1 MTPLFRK
8 VKWWLER
15 GRREADLR
23 AELEFHLEEE
33 TDERRAQG
41 LSPEAAA
48 QAARRD
54 LGNPTIV
61 KEDARALWS
70 WIVFEQAAQ
79 DIRYAVRGM
88 AKTKTFTLLAATSL
102 ALGIGAN
109 SAICSFMDAILLRAL
124 PVSDPDS
131 LAVVKW
137 RSVPGTVKDPAVIH
151 SMDGQ
156 TFDDDGI
163 VVGAI
168 FPFPAFEALQG
179 AAAPVLSTLFAY
191 KPAGTLNVAID
202 GRAELGDGEYV
213 SGDFFHGLA
222 VGASAGRLILND
234 DDRFG
239 AAPVAVISLGYSQ
252 RRFGDAS
259 SAIGRSISINGAPF
273 IVIGVTPA
281 EFFGVDPGAAPDI
294 YLPMHSAVPQREVDS
309 TAFTDDHYFWL
320 EMMGRLKPGVTL
332 VQARAALAPAFAQ
345 WVASTA
351 ATADERAT
359 LPVLRLAAGGGGLDS
374 LRRQYSRPLFV
385 LLTMVGLIL
394 AIACANTANLL
405 LARATARAR
414 EMAVRLS
421 LGAGRWRLVR
431 QLLTE
436 SLLLAALSG
445 AFGIVVAVGGVQAL
459 TGVLANGASTF
470 RLHATVNWHV
480 LLVALALSVLCS
492 IVFGLAPALRAT
504 RVCLMP
510 GLRGR
515 AVTEAGVRLSAALPR
530 LRLTQLLVVAQ
541 IATSLV
547 LLVAAGLFVR
557 TLSNLQSIPLGFN
570 RENVLLFE
578 VDAPR
583 AGYPASGVVA
593 FYAGLRERLSG
604 VPGVLGATLSHSSL
618 IRAGRAHPIV
628 VNGRTATNTRV
639 LWMGPRVFSTMQI
652 PIVRGREILERD
664 HAGAP
669 RAVVISESFNR
680 LNFGRVNAVG
690 RHLQVGGSLQVD
702 GAPLDFEI
710 VGVAADAHYG
720 DLKRTPPPVVYL
732 PYEQVPARQLGGMT
746 YALRTDGDPLRSTA
760 AVRQVVSG
768 IDARVPVANVRTAVE
783 DVDET
788 INQEVVFAK
797 LCTAF
802 AILALAIACV
812 GLYATMSYVVARRTS
827 EIGIRMAL
835 GADRWTVTWNVLR
848 EVCLLAA
855 AGLAVAVPIAMTA
868 SRLIQSFLFDT
879 KPNDP
884 GTMAVAAA
892 LLLAA
897 VLAAGYGP
905 ARRASRVDPIA
916 ALRHD

>member
-1 MTPLFRK
+1 
-8 VKWWLER
+8 
-15 GRREADLR
+15 
-23 AELEFHLEEE
+23 
-33 TDERRAQG
+33 
-41 LSPEAAA
+41 
-48 QAARRD
+48 
-54 LGNPTIV
+54 
-61 KEDARALWS
+61 
-70 WIVFEQAAQ
+70 
-79 DIRYAVRGM
+79 
-88 AKTKTFTLLAATSL
+88 
-102 ALGIGAN
+102 
-109 SAICSFMDAILLRAL
+109 
-124 PVSDPDS
+124 
-131 LAVVKW
+131 
-137 RSVPGTVKDPAVIH
+137 
-151 SMDGQ
+151 
-156 TFDDDGI
+156 
-163 VVGAI
+163 
-168 FPFPAFEALQG
+168 
-179 AAAPVLSTLFAY
+179 
-191 KPAGTLNVAID
+191 
-202 GRAELGDGEYV
+202 
-213 SGDFFHGLA
+213 
-222 VGASAGRLILND
+222 
-234 DDRFG
+234 
-239 AAPVAVISLGYSQ
+239 
-252 RRFGDAS
+252 
-259 SAIGRSISINGAPF
+259 
-273 IVIGVTPA
+273 
-281 EFFGVDPGAAPDI
+281 
-294 YLPMHSAVPQREVDS
+294 
-309 TAFTDDHYFWL
+309 
-320 EMMGRLKPGVTL
+320 
-332 VQARAALAPAFAQ
+332 
-345 WVASTA
+345 
-351 ATADERAT
+351 
-359 LPVLRLAAGGGGLDS
+359 
-374 LRRQYSRPLFV
+374 
-385 LLTMVGLIL
+385 
-394 AIACANTANLL
+394 
-405 LARATARAR
+405 
-414 EMAVRLS
+414 
-421 LGAGRWRLVR
+421 
-431 QLLTE
+431 
-436 SLLLAALSG
+436 
-445 AFGIVVAVGGVQAL
+445 
-459 TGVLANGASTF
+459 
-470 RLHATVNWHV
+470 
-480 LLVALALSVLCS
+480 
-492 IVFGLAPALRAT
+492 
-504 RVCLMP
+504 MP

-583 AGYPASGVVA
+583 AGYAASGVVA
-593 FYAGLRERLSG
+593 FDAGLRERLSG

-639 LWMGPRVFSTMQI
+639 LWMGPRFFSTMQI